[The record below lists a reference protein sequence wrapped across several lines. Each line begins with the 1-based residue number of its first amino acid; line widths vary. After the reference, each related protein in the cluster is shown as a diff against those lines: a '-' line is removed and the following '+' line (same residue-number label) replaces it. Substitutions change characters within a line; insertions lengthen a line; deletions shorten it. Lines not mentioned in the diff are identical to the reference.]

1 MVKFKKFLSK
11 KEEENQ
17 KNKEYIY
24 IDYKSLKCLIN
35 QIYVKLRI
43 EKWQFFKL
51 FKQNHEKTQQCSL
64 LGIISKY
71 FPKQLSNTEYNSKIE
86 NLKSF
91 ARDVLVNEFFS
102 LLNKEINKVYKFYSF
117 YEKVI
122 SEKLNHLFLNE
133 KKKNDVDAYTAIIDD
148 YEKLNIICL
157 QIKLFQEC
165 LITNFEAIR
174 KICKKFDK
182 KLRLFFND
190 NSLSIFY
197 LKALTEYHNSDIN
210 YLLKMQIIEQAL
222 IILQN
227 RTSVLLHRKKMLQK
241 QPKKNKISRNKKN
254 ANYSEEY
261 YLNTE
266 ESLKKT
272 IDEYNKRLI
281 EIIND
286 MIHNEKYLITNINT
300 GIYFEYDNEEKN
312 DTSIYDYTTLN
323 EYNEDGEY
331 TTEQVNSL
339 NFKENSLSL
348 TRMFINP
355 DEYENM
361 LNLFFYF
368 LNAKSVQNIFI
379 IIINSLL
386 NSVFSVIFHVK
397 ILQLNNIDENLI
409 NAGILFFIFIL
420 GEFISG
426 RLFSILNTYKT
437 WLIFFNT
444 IFSVFIF
451 MANFNILKEKININ
465 EERKM
470 IYNLFLIIFSFFIGM
485 GSSIKPVKKC
495 LMSCLPKN
503 NLLRFSRNFI
513 LFHKV
518 FFYFTVLILY
528 ILHRFF
534 KIEIN
539 KNMSVGIIVIYC
551 IMSLLV
557 LVLFSDFNSKDF
569 LKYKPKFFKEF
580 NQIKFFDSSGVIL
593 EKLADDLAFSDRN
606 DDLIDRTSIVI
617 EKLKEDEKKM
627 LAIANKEFDE
637 LNAKAN
643 FNVSNIVLEKTN
655 YLLLRLVDTSKK
667 WRVAFL
673 LIFVYFSSLFKQY
686 LIYFMLQNLFMVED
700 NFSALNLISFVFA
713 PLIGKIIQ
721 NMLHKLNNIELIFKL
736 YCIGNFTMLVL
747 KLFNLVPIIV
757 YILLYLPFNHVMG
770 NKLNKFFAINYLN
783 EKTFFKINLNSLANL
798 IFYLGKISG
807 CVIFILECLDNIIVR
822 TTIIFLGLA
831 VYSTFIFFENFI
843 RLSKIVMLGRVWSKK
858 MIQ

>member
-35 QIYVKLRI
+35 KIYVKFRI

-51 FKQNHEKTQQCSL
+51 FKQNHEKNQKWSSFEK
-64 LGIISKY
+64 ISKY
-71 FPKQLSNTEYNSKIE
+71 FPKKLSNSEYNLKIE
-86 NLKSF
+86 NLKAF
-91 ARDVLVNEFFS
+91 ARNEPVNEFFS
-102 LLNKEINKVYKFYSF
+102 LLNKEINKVYKFYSS
-117 YEKVI
+117 YEKII

-133 KKKNDVDAYTAIIDD
+133 KKKDEADSYTAIIDD
-148 YEKLNIICL
+148 SEKLNIICL

-190 NSLSIFY
+190 NSFSIFY
-197 LKALTEYHNSDIN
+197 LKAITEYHNSDIN

-222 IILQN
+222 IIIQN
-227 RTSVLLHRKKMLQK
+227 RISVLFHRKKMLQK
-241 QPKKNKISRNKKN
+241 GPKKNKLSLNKSN
-254 ANYSEEY
+254 LNYSEEY

-266 ESLKKT
+266 ESLKKQ

-281 EIIND
+281 EMIND
-286 MIHNEKYLITNINT
+286 MVHNEKYLITNINT

-312 DTSIYDYTTLN
+312 ETSIYDYLSLN

-339 NFKENSLSL
+339 NIKENSLSL

-355 DEYENM
+355 EEYENM

-368 LNAKSVQNIFI
+368 LNDKNILNIYI
-379 IIINSLL
+379 IILNSLL
-386 NSVFSVIFHVK
+386 NSGFSVIFHVGIIQFHN
-397 ILQLNNIDENLI
+397 ILGDLI
-409 NAGILFFIFIL
+409 NIGILYCIFIL

-426 RLFSILNTYKT
+426 KLFPFLETYKT

-451 MANFNILKEKININ
+451 MNSFIIDWEIANIN
-465 EERKM
+465 EKRKM
-470 IYNLFLIIFSFFIGM
+470 IYTLFLVIFSFLIGM
-485 GSSIKPVKKC
+485 GNSNKPVKKC

-503 NLLRFSRNFI
+503 NLFRISRNFI
-513 LFHKV
+513 LIRKIT
-518 FFYFTVLILY
+518 FYFMVLILY
-528 ILHRFF
+528 ILNYYL
-534 KIEIN
+534 KNEIR
-539 KNMSVGIIVIYC
+539 KKMSICIIVIYS

-557 LVLFSDFNSKDF
+557 LVLFTDIDSKSF
-569 LKYKPKFFKEF
+569 LKYKSNFYREF
-580 NQIKFFDSSGVIL
+580 NQLKFFDSSGVVF
-593 EKLADDLAFSDRN
+593 EKIAEDLSFSDRN
-606 DDLIDRTSIVI
+606 DDLIDRTSLVI

-627 LAIANKEFDE
+627 LDIANKEFDE
-637 LNAKAN
+637 LNARGN
-643 FNVSNIVLEKTN
+643 FNVSNIVQEKTN
-655 YLLLRLVDTSKK
+655 FLLLRLADSSKK
-667 WRVAFL
+667 YRVVFL
-673 LIFVYFSSLFKQY
+673 LIFVYFSCLLKQY
-686 LIYFMLQNLFMVED
+686 LIYFMLKNLFMSED
-700 NFSALNLISFVFA
+700 YSTKNLIPFIFA
-713 PLIGKIIQ
+713 FLIGNIIQ

-736 YCIGNFTMLVL
+736 YCIGNFAMIVI
-747 KLFNLVPIIV
+747 KLFNFVPLIV
-757 YILLYLPFNHVMG
+757 YILLYVPFNHVMG

-783 EKTFFKINLNSLANL
+783 EKTFFKIKLNSLANF

-807 CVIFILECLDNIIVR
+807 CGIFVLECFGNITIRTIIIV
-822 TTIIFLGLA
+822 LGL
-831 VYSTFIFFENFI
+831 VTYSTFIFFENFI
-843 RLSKIVMLGRVWSKK
+843 RLSKIVMLGRALSKK